1 MKWNGI
7 VSQRGQIAMMTKFAT
22 ANETHSTSTC
32 LCRRKSI
39 TRMSHGFDRR
49 IRAELLAQPADAHV
63 DDVRSRIEVVA
74 PHIGEQPFAAHNFA
88 GMKDEMVEQ
97 PELAR
102 GQLRRPT
109 VEPRLVTREI
119 QYEATDALHVAAV
132 AVRRPPS
139 YLYTRAREE
148 LLEGKRLR
156 QVVARSE
163 LEAAQ
168 LRPQVDARREDQH
181 RQLRPLLAE
190 LPENLEATFFGYS
203 FAFFRQ
209 RGEAIVDGP
218 PIKGHAGAQVL
229 WIVLTGVIVIALA
242 AWGSYT
248 LIVSSDGSGG
258 GQGPNPIALPT
269 GYQHALPVQVIGQQW
284 EWTFRYPTYGG
295 IETRDLAIPA
305 HTLVAF
311 HVTSLDVTHSFWAYE
326 LGVKADAVSGVD
338 NIAYVNARKTG
349 FFQIR
354 CAELCG
360 LWHGHMAKKGRV
372 LSTSAF
378 QAWIAAAKTKNAAIQ
393 KYLPPYNRWY
403 FPAPLR
409 RAG

>member
-168 LRPQVDARREDQH
+168 LRPQVGARGEDQH

-190 LPENLEATFFGYS
+190 RGENLEAVG
-203 FAFFRQ
+203 FRQ
-209 RGEAIVDGP
+209 EQVEDDEVVVVVERALQPALAVLALVDG
-218 PIKGHAGAQVL
+218 K
-229 WIVLTGVIVIALA
+229 ALCSETPGEECSDARFLDQQDPQA
-242 AWGSYT
+242 APGTPRY
-248 LIVSSDGSGG
+248 
-258 GQGPNPIALPT
+258 A
-269 GYQHALPVQVIGQQW
+269 PVG
-284 EWTFRYPTYGG
+284 
-295 IETRDLAIPA
+295 
-305 HTLVAF
+305 
-311 HVTSLDVTHSFWAYE
+311 
-326 LGVKADAVSGVD
+326 
-338 NIAYVNARKTG
+338 
-349 FFQIR
+349 
-354 CAELCG
+354 
-360 LWHGHMAKKGRV
+360 
-372 LSTSAF
+372 
-378 QAWIAAAKTKNAAIQ
+378 
-393 KYLPPYNRWY
+393 
-403 FPAPLR
+403 
-409 RAG
+409 